1 MPRHANTYP
10 PEIRHSESGE
20 RLYVYWLKIKK
31 TPHDPVFDLF
41 LDFYSWA
48 MNNGYAD
55 NLKLRKADP
64 SLPWCPENCTWI
76 PALPPKTLRHRKD
89 QESAARWNATV
100 NRLRTYYGM
109 KPFPV
114 KH

>member
-1 MPRHANTYP
+1 MPRHENTYP

-20 RLYVYWLKIKK
+20 RLYTYWRKIRVMDHV
-31 TPHDPVFDLF
+31 PAFDLF

-55 NLKLRKADP
+55 NLKLRKVDP
-64 SLPWCPENCTWI
+64 TQPWCPENCTWI
-76 PALPPKTLRHRKD
+76 PLQPPKKQYHRET
-89 QESAARWNATV
+89 QETVSKWNATV
-100 NRLRTYYGM
+100 NRFRIYYGM

-114 KH
+114 K